1 EALKVPGDP
10 APPATLPKRGFGG
23 AAGRRSNRTR
33 ISMSKSSKPRA
44 SAMPAPTTGSS
55 AQQRNKSQGK
65 NAGRTTKQSRI
76 IAMLRSPSGVSIDA
90 MIKASGWQQHSV
102 RGFLAGV
109 IRKRLKL
116 KLTSKVIADKRIYRI
131 VGSKAG
137 GSKTLSAVDASR

>member
-1 EALKVPGDP
+1 
-10 APPATLPKRGFGG
+10 
-23 AAGRRSNRTR
+23 
-33 ISMSKSSKPRA
+33 
-44 SAMPAPTTGSS
+44 MPAPTTGSS